1 MIRFFFPIL
10 PADPFFSI
18 DTLLITDIPILPV
31 SVTLSALGK
40 NENGKNYFNP
50 LLAAPLERRMTGK
63 NSSLLWI
70 SSATAH
76 TEARNS
82 TSCHV

>member
-31 SVTLSALGK
+31 SVTFSTLGK
-40 NENGKNYFNP
+40 NENEKKYFHSFP
-50 LLAAPLERRMTGK
+50 YAPAERRMTRR
-63 NSSLLWI
+63 NSSQQWMPL
-70 SSATAH
+70 
-76 TEARNS
+76 
-82 TSCHV
+82 